1 MLVGPLCGLAARR
14 PTAHHT
20 AVSLVHLYACACACA
35 LLGVFMRV
43 PVVHCLVCV
52 RVRVCGR
59 AFMQVPLSSNC
70 WCGPQ
75 HECMI
80 LSLQPSCDES
90 YTSHQRTRTPA
101 AVSAE
106 GTARRH
112 PEHSLLSHSL
122 RRPCGADQQSSI
134 RWPTALLAHGMAC
147 GALYIAARR
156 CIPLPSES
164 AYQYI
169 PLLPSQESLPV
180 VLADRGRRLVALVA
194 AGRRRVVAV
203 VSQIRKRKERVVGAA
218 LQPSPVPHD
227 RRSRALQ

>member
-1 MLVGPLCGLAARR
+1 
-14 PTAHHT
+14 
-20 AVSLVHLYACACACA
+20 
-35 LLGVFMRV
+35 MRV
-43 PVVHCLVCV
+43 PVVHCLCLRAGA
-52 RVRVCGR
+52 RVWEGL

-122 RRPCGADQQSSI
+122 RRHAVLTSNPRFGGQ
-134 RWPTALLAHGMAC
+134 R
-147 GALYIAARR
+147 
-156 CIPLPSES
+156 PS
-164 AYQYI
+164 
-169 PLLPSQESLPV
+169 
-180 VLADRGRRLVALVA
+180 
-194 AGRRRVVAV
+194 
-203 VSQIRKRKERVVGAA
+203 
-218 LQPSPVPHD
+218 
-227 RRSRALQ
+227 

>member
-1 MLVGPLCGLAARR
+1 
-14 PTAHHT
+14 
-20 AVSLVHLYACACACA
+20 
-35 LLGVFMRV
+35 
-43 PVVHCLVCV
+43 
-52 RVRVCGR
+52 
-59 AFMQVPLSSNC
+59 MQVPLSSNC

-80 LSLQPSCDES
+80 LSLQPSCNES